1 MRVTQSWLAI
11 GATQISVNRLLPG
24 RVTSALAPARHRE
37 RDISQ
42 QHSLSSYSYCSASG
56 GALRDKLIIQ
66 LGKFIAMWV
75 TYRML
80 QAEADALRIGKFGW
94 RIHAPLFLGGYNK
107 RAPCQSMF
115 TVTFCYMI
123 HMKRMCGC
131 AFLKACLQ
139 LHRQNLMLFLLPGGC
154 TDTQCFAGGASSI
167 EPVILWRIS

>member
-123 HMKRMCGC
+123 HMIRMCGC
-131 AFLKACLQ
+131 AFFKSVFTTAQTEFNVVLVAWW
-139 LHRQNLMLFLLPGGC
+139 LHRHPMFCRRGVFDRAHHSMAN
-154 TDTQCFAGGASSI
+154 
-167 EPVILWRIS
+167 